1 MSSATTPNH
10 FRLRLRNASQV
21 VRVSATREAFKRGA
35 DMKDL
40 SILAKATVVV
50 GSDGKIAAVDTE
62 AALSKLDWYQTATFD
77 LDVDATG
84 KAVLPG
90 FVDGHT
96 HPVWAGDRVHEFEL
110 KLAGATYLDIH
121 NAGGGIGFTV
131 NKTRD
136 ASQQELEA
144 LLRTRLDRMLRQ
156 GTTLVEAK
164 SGYGLEAETEI
175 KMLRALK
182 TAQDTHPVE
191 ISATF
196 LGAHSVPKGSTPAEA
211 TKDVVDKQIPAVVT
225 ARDNGDIY
233 VDNIDVFME
242 KGIFDGE
249 QTERILA
256 KGKACGM
263 CINFHGDELNYMGSG
278 ELGAKLGARAISH
291 LEEISKE
298 GIAAMAANNVFGV
311 LLPTTAYILR
321 ITPPPAR
328 EMVDSGVLVC
338 LGSDFNPNAHCL
350 SMPFVMNLAA
360 VNMRLTLSEALVAAT
375 LNSAASL
382 NKSDMH
388 GSIEVGKWG
397 NLVVVDN
404 PIWTHV
410 VYEMVDSPI
419 AAVFVKGNA
428 VPMTRIA
435 SL

>member
-1 MSSATTPNH
+1 MGQH
-10 FRLRLRNASQV
+10 FKLRLRNSSQV
-21 VRVSATREAFKRGA
+21 VCVSSTREQFKRKG
-35 DMKDL
+35 DMNN
-40 SILAKATVVV
+40 LAVKQNANVIVAM
-50 GSDGKIAAVDTE
+50 DGTIFAVDTE
-62 AALSKLDWYQTATFD
+62 DALSKLDWYQTATFD
-77 LDVDATG
+77 QDFDVSG
-84 KAVLPG
+84 KSILPG

-96 HPVWAGDRVHEFEL
+96 HPVWSGDRVHEFEQ

-121 NAGGGIGFTV
+121 KQGGGIGFTV
-131 NKTRD
+131 AKTRE
-136 ASQQELEA
+136 ASHEELEA
-144 LLRTRLDRMLRQ
+144 LLMTRLDRMLRQ

-164 SGYGLEAETEI
+164 SGYGLETETEL
-175 KMLRALK
+175 KMLRVLK
-182 TAQDTHPVE
+182 SAQDKHAID

-211 TKDVVDKQIPAVVT
+211 TVDVVDKQIPAVVA
-225 ARDNGDIY
+225 ARENGEIY

-242 KGIFDGE
+242 KGIFDSDQSE
-249 QTERILA
+249 AILS

-263 CINFHGDELNYMGSG
+263 CINFHGDELTFMGSG
-278 ELGAKLGARAISH
+278 ELGAKIGARAISH
-291 LEEISKE
+291 LEEVSKV
-298 GIAAMAANNVFGV
+298 GIAAMASNDVFGV
-311 LLPTTAYILR
+311 LLPTTAYVLR

-328 EMVDSGVLVC
+328 EMIDSGVLVA

-360 VNMRLTLSEALVAAT
+360 VTMKMTLSEALVAAT

-404 PIWTHV
+404 AQWTHV
-410 VYEMVDSPI
+410 VYELVDAPI
-419 AAVFVKGNA
+419 AAVFVKGEA

-435 SL
+435 HL